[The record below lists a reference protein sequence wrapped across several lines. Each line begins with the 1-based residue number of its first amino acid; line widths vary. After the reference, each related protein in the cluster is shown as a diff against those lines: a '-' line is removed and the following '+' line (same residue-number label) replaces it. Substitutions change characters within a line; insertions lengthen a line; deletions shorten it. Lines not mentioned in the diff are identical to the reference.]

1 MRMILLG
8 LSIAILAA
16 GCGQNGEPP
25 PPPKPP
31 EVKYALAES
40 QEVIDYED
48 FTGRT
53 DAIKMVEV
61 RARATGYLDKINF
74 KDGDDVK
81 AEQVL
86 FEIDARPYKSA
97 WEKAV
102 YAVKQTEATLDR
114 ATKDFK
120 RKEEL
125 LPKGGASQEEFD
137 KAQGDMKEAAA
148 LLKVQKSNEVTAKI
162 KLDFTKVQAP
172 LSGRVSR
179 RLQDPGN
186 LIKEDDTLLT
196 TIVQLD
202 PMYVYF
208 AVDERTVLN
217 LRRKGINEGGMIFWM
232 GMSDE
237 EDTKANARNWA
248 GFPHEGKVGFVDNKL
263 DPGTGTRMFR
273 GEFKNPIVPALSDKP
288 ADYRFFPGLFVR
300 VRLEVSKPQTAVV
313 VPELALGTDQGQKFV
328 YVITDKNE
336 AEYRAIQV
344 GALHGDKRVIEK
356 GVAAGEKVIVSG
368 IQRVRKDDRRVV
380 PLPAK

>member
-1 MRMILLG
+1 
-8 LSIAILAA
+8 
-16 GCGQNGEPP
+16 
-25 PPPKPP
+25 
-31 EVKYALAES
+31 
-40 QEVIDYED
+40 
-48 FTGRT
+48 
-53 DAIKMVEV
+53 
-61 RARATGYLDKINF
+61 
-74 KDGDDVK
+74 
-81 AEQVL
+81 
-86 FEIDARPYKSA
+86 
-97 WEKAV
+97 
-102 YAVKQTEATLDR
+102 
-114 ATKDFK
+114 
-120 RKEEL
+120 
-125 LPKGGASQEEFD
+125 
-137 KAQGDMKEAAA
+137 
-148 LLKVQKSNEVTAKI
+148 VTAKI